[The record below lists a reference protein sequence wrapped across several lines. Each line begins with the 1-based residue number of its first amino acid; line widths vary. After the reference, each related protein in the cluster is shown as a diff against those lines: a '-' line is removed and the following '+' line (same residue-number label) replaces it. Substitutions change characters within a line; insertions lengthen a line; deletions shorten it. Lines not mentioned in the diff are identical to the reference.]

1 MKKKISLLLAILM
14 LVTLMPMSM
23 AVSKEKAVVSTQK
36 FTLNGKSI
44 NAAAY
49 IIGGKN
55 YLKLRDMAALLN
67 GKKAQFNVGYDSE
80 RGLVKLELAKPYKT
94 LASDLK
100 PIASKEAT
108 ATMQDMNLV
117 VDGKER
123 KLRSALIS
131 GSNYIELRSFSDL
144 VGFKLDYDEESRTV
158 IIKSEKL
165 KKECKLDF
173 DLEDFD
179 GNKTKIADILSEH
192 DYTFVNVWGT
202 FCGPCRN
209 EMPELAKLGEDYKDK
224 VGFIG
229 IVRDIKPL
237 MDSSSSTDKNIR
249 DLTISDAKN
258 ILGKANAK
266 FKNYVSTQEAKAF
279 LDTLITGLP
288 TSFIID
294 SEGNV
299 VDTLIGA
306 SAYGNYERYKRA
318 IDKFIE

>member
-1 MKKKISLLLAILM
+1 MKKKISLLLVILM

-23 AVSKEKAVVSTQK
+23 AVSEEKAVMSTQK

-80 RGLVKLELAKPYKT
+80 RGLVKLELAKPYKI

-131 GSNYIELRSFSDL
+131 GSNYIELRNLSEL
-144 VGFKLDYDEESRTV
+144 VGFDVDFDSNTSTV
-158 IIKSEKL
+158 RLKSDKL
-165 KKECKLDF
+165 KKECKLKF
-173 DLEDFD
+173 YLEDFD
-179 GNKTKIADILSEH
+179 GKKINIADILSEH
-192 DYTFVNVWGT
+192 DYTFVNVWAT
-202 FCGPCRN
+202 YCGPCKM
-209 EMPELAKLGEDYKDK
+209 EMPELAKLGSDYKDK

-229 IVRDIKPL
+229 IVSDIEPSDTK
-237 MDSSSSTDKNIR
+237 DYFRVQNI
-249 DLTISDAKN
+249 DTAKA
-258 ILGKANAK
+258 ILKKSNAK
-266 FKNYVSTQEAKAF
+266 FTNLVATKEARAF
-279 LDTLITGLP
+279 LENAVSGFP
-288 TSFIID
+288 TSLILD
-294 SEGNV
+294 SEGNI
-299 VDTLIGA
+299 VDTLVGA
-306 SAYGNYERYKRA
+306 SPSGNYERYKRA
-318 IDKFIE
+318 IDKFIK